1 MEKSN
6 FEETMFNA
14 VYGSC
19 EDYGLSEDAKLLK
32 GAYEKKKSSKGMDFI
47 NASNEYVKL
56 LEGAQT
62 KLRIEVEYIFC
73 TEGCKNLGIEKGNLD
88 ELYNGV
94 KSDQSLMNEYFAATS
109 SLKSKI
115 FPRRGR

>member
-1 MEKSN
+1 
-6 FEETMFNA
+6 MFNA

-19 EDYGLSEDAKLLK
+19 EDYGLAEDAKLLK
-32 GAYEKKKSSKGMDFI
+32 SAYDKKKSSKGMDFI

-73 TEGCKNLGIEKGNLD
+73 TDGCKSLGIEKGNLD
-88 ELYNGV
+88 ELYNEA
-94 KSDQSLMNEYFAATS
+94 KNDPSSMNEYFAATG
-109 SLKSKI
+109 LIKAKI
-115 FPRRGR
+115 FTQRSR